1 MERSPYTPGAGHI
14 PPVLAGRD
22 GLLRD
27 WHLVLND
34 IVSAG
39 RVRAQDMILVG
50 PRGVGKT
57 VTVSAFADLA
67 KQQGFEV
74 VNLQAVSG
82 HAGLVEALLQRAR
95 TRMAEE
101 AGAWQRARRAF
112 ERVGGVNLS
121 VAGIGA
127 GVTANPRDPAPP
139 GLDAGTLADALAT
152 LAVEVRTDAHSGGLL
167 VTIDE
172 LQVASGPDLAL
183 LAATLHRLNVDH
195 PAAAVLFAGTG
206 LPYTPDA
213 LRKAGVT
220 HADRLFVL
228 EPIPLTLEHDDAR
241 YAVVEPARLAG
252 VAWTPDAAVAV
263 VEASNGYPAHLQLF
277 AHAIWSAAPGPDRI
291 TLADVE
297 AALPQIADTLERRN
311 LGPRWDRISDRQMEY
326 LAALA
331 LHGGRATTAAIAK
344 TLGRSQQELSW
355 LREELIE
362 EGDIYAP
369 KRGQLA
375 MAVPLFN
382 RYVLSRYERTRP
394 EAATPLLSLQQM
406 IANADLDRT
415 AAHTEQDLLHHSQ
428 PHQTR
433 PLPAHPGSDPAHPAP
448 EAAEARPE
456 IGAGSNW

>member
-1 MERSPYTPGAGHI
+1 MEQSPYTPGAGHI
-14 PPVLAGRD
+14 PRVLAGRD

-27 WHLVLND
+27 WQLVLND
-34 IVSAG
+34 IIAGG
-39 RVRAQDMILVG
+39 RVRAQDMILAG

-57 VTVSAFADLA
+57 VTVSAFAELA
-67 KQQGFEV
+67 KDQGFEV

-95 TRMAEE
+95 TRLAED
-101 AGAWQRARRAF
+101 AGPWQRARKAF

-121 VAGIGA
+121 VAGFGGGIA
-127 GVTANPRDPAPP
+127 THKQQDHAAP

-152 LAVEVRTDAHSGGLL
+152 LAAEVRKDAHSGGVL
-167 VTIDE
+167 VTVDE
-172 LQVASGPDLAL
+172 LQVASAPDLAL

-195 PAAAVLFAGTG
+195 PSAAVLFAGTG
-206 LPYTPDA
+206 LPFTPDV

-220 HADRLFVL
+220 HPDRLFVL
-228 EPIPLTLEHDDAR
+228 ESIPLTLEHDDAR
-241 YAVVEPARLAG
+241 YAVVEPARQAG
-252 VAWTPDAAVAV
+252 VVWTPEAAATV

-277 AHAIWSAAPGPDRI
+277 AHATWIAAAGPDQI

-297 AALPQIADTLERRN
+297 TALPQVAAQLERRT
-311 LGPRWDRISDRQMEY
+311 LGPRWDRISDRQMEF

-331 LHGGRATTAAIAK
+331 LHGGRASTATIAT
-344 TLGRSQQELSW
+344 TLGRTQQDLSW

-382 RYVLSRYERTRP
+382 RYVLSHYERSRP
-394 EAATPLLSLQQM
+394 DAATVVLSLDEM
-406 IANADLDRT
+406 IANAGLDASAWT
-415 AAHTEQDLLHHSQ
+415 ANGDTDLLPRSQ
-428 PHQTR
+428 RHQTR
-433 PLPAHPGSDPAHPAP
+433 QLPPRRGNPGPP
-448 EAAEARPE
+448 RP
-456 IGAGSNW
+456 

>member
-1 MERSPYTPGAGHI
+1 MDQSPYTPGAGHI

-27 WHLVLND
+27 WQLVLND
-34 IVSAG
+34 IVAGG
-39 RVRAQDMILVG
+39 RVRAQDMILAG

-57 VTVSAFADLA
+57 VTVSAFAALA
-67 KQQGFEV
+67 KDQGFEV
-74 VNLQAVSG
+74 VSLQAVSG

-95 TRMAEE
+95 TRLAEE
-101 AGAWQRARRAF
+101 AGPWQRARKAF

-121 VAGIGA
+121 VAGFGGGIS
-127 GVTANPRDPAPP
+127 THNQDQPAP

-152 LAVEVRTDAHSGGLL
+152 LAAEVRKDAHSGGLL
-167 VTIDE
+167 ITVDE

-195 PAAAVLFAGTG
+195 PSAAVLFAGTG
-206 LPYTPDA
+206 LPFTPDA

-220 HADRLFVL
+220 HPDRLFVL
-228 EPIPLTLEHDDAR
+228 ESIPLTLEHDDAR
-241 YAVVEPARLAG
+241 YAVVEPARQAG
-252 VAWTPDAAVAV
+252 VVWTPDAAAAV

-277 AHAIWSAAPGPDRI
+277 AHAAWTAASGPDQI
-291 TLADVE
+291 TLTDVE
-297 AALPQIADTLERRN
+297 SALPQVAAQLERRT
-311 LGPRWDRISDRQMEY
+311 LGPRWDRISDRQMEF

-331 LHGGRATTAAIAK
+331 LHGGRASTSTLAK
-344 TLGRSQQELSW
+344 TLGRTQQELSW

-382 RYVLSRYERTRP
+382 RYVLSHYERTRP

-406 IANADLDRT
+406 ITNAGLDPAAST
-415 AAHTEQDLLHHSQ
+415 AHADPDILQRSGQ
-428 PHQTR
+428 NQTR
-433 PLPAHPGSDPAHPAP
+433 QLPPSGGGTPRHS
-448 EAAEARPE
+448 R
-456 IGAGSNW
+456 S

>member
-1 MERSPYTPGAGHI
+1 MDQSPYTPGAGHT

-27 WHLVLND
+27 WQLVLND
-34 IVSAG
+34 IIAGG
-39 RVRAQDMILVG
+39 RVRAQDMILAG

-57 VTVSAFADLA
+57 VTVSAFAKLA
-67 KQQGFEV
+67 KDQGFEV

-95 TRMAEE
+95 TRLAEE
-101 AGAWQRARRAF
+101 AGPWQRARKAF

-121 VAGIGA
+121 VAGFGGGIA
-127 GVTANPRDPAPP
+127 THPQDQAAP

-152 LAVEVRTDAHSGGLL
+152 LAGEVSKDVHSGGLL
-167 VTIDE
+167 VTVDE

-195 PAAAVLFAGTG
+195 PSAAVLFAGTG
-206 LPYTPDA
+206 LPFTPDA

-220 HADRLFVL
+220 HPDRLFVL
-228 EPIPLTLEHDDAR
+228 ESIPLTLEHEDAR
-241 YAVVEPARLAG
+241 YAVVEPARQAG
-252 VAWTPDAAVAV
+252 VVWTPQAADAL

-277 AHAIWSAAPGPDRI
+277 AHATWTAATGPDQI
-291 TLADVE
+291 TLADLE
-297 AALPQIADTLERRN
+297 TALPQVAAQLERRT
-311 LGPRWDRISDRQMEY
+311 LGPRWYRISDRQMEF

-331 LHGGRATTAAIAK
+331 LHRGRASSAAIAA
-344 TLGRSQQELSW
+344 TLGRTQQELSW

-369 KRGQLA
+369 KRGQLV

-382 RYVLSRYERTRP
+382 RYVLSHYERTRP
-394 EAATPLLSLQQM
+394 EAATALLTLEQM
-406 IANADLDRT
+406 LANAGLDASAIDGTGEPDVLERGR
-415 AAHTEQDLLHHSQ
+415 QN
-428 PHQTR
+428 QTR
-433 PLPAHPGSDPAHPAP
+433 QLPPPDGSST
-448 EAAEARPE
+448 RPRT
-456 IGAGSNW
+456 

>member
-1 MERSPYTPGAGHI
+1 MRQSPYTPGAGHN

-34 IVSAG
+34 IVSGG
-39 RVRAQDMILVG
+39 RVRAQDIILSG

-67 KQQGFEV
+67 KEQGFEV

-95 TRMAEE
+95 TRIAEE
-101 AGAWQRARRAF
+101 AGPWQRARKAF
-112 ERVGGVNLS
+112 ERIGGINLS

-127 GVTANPRDPAPP
+127 GISARQPDAAP

-152 LAVEVRTDAHSGGLL
+152 LAAEVREDAHSGGLL
-167 VTIDE
+167 VTVDE
-172 LQVASGPDLAL
+172 LQVASKPDLAL

-195 PAAAVLFAGTG
+195 PSAPVLFAGTG
-206 LPYTPDA
+206 LPFTPDA

-220 HADRLFVL
+220 HPDRLFVL
-228 EPIPLTLEHDDAR
+228 EPIPLTLEPDDAR
-241 YAVVEPARLAG
+241 YAIVEPARQAG
-252 VAWTPDAAVAV
+252 VAWTREAAAAV

-277 AHAIWSAAPGPDRI
+277 AHAIWTSAPGPDQI
-291 TLADVE
+291 ALDDVE
-297 AALPQIADTLERRN
+297 AALPQIADMLERRT
-311 LGPRWDRISDRQMEY
+311 LGPRWDRISDRQMEF

-331 LHGGRATTAAIAK
+331 LHGGRASTAAIAK
-344 TLGRSQQELSW
+344 TLGRTQQEMSW
-355 LREELIE
+355 LRQELIE
-362 EGDIYAP
+362 EGDVYAP

-382 RYVLSRYERTRP
+382 RFVLSHYERTRP
-394 EAATPLLSLQQM
+394 EAATELLSLQEM
-406 IANADLDRT
+406 IAHAGLDPS
-415 AAHTEQDLLHHSQ
+415 AAHAGGDMLHLSEQNE
-428 PHQTR
+428 TR
-433 PLPAHPGSDPAHPAP
+433 QLPPPSGGSG
-448 EAAEARPE
+448 RPR
-456 IGAGSNW
+456 S